1 MWVILIE
8 YGQALPEVLLFTTMD
23 ETYTYVR
30 EVLLRHGYLREML
43 RVVRVTTLDEF
54 EKVLEME

>member
-8 YGQALPEVLLFTTMD
+8 YGQALPEVLLFPTMD
-23 ETYTYVR
+23 EAYTYVR
-30 EVLLRHGYLREML
+30 EVLLQHGYLREML